1 MLNKKANAKLAFIL
15 MILAVMFTACKS
27 IPPIKTGMEFMPWK
41 GEWVS
46 SDVVKDEKVFD
57 MTYKMIAEN
66 MSYYTADGLKAAT
79 EDMYKT
85 PIIKAKFDGTNT
97 VIFTIKNK
105 EGKEIEK
112 ACEYKYLGQKE
123 DGEYKGLFWETFE
136 AVTED
141 RALADVKYFIAL
153 RPEKHG
159 DDGLQHWH
167 TRFGR
172 RGIENLLGKASYWP
186 TYYPASTPRE
196 ELLKAFEGSI
206 KAMPNYTPKEPFASY
221 AAHGKWMN
229 SPLVYENTSKEVE
242 AVYAKLIKEY
252 AGKNPKGGDFTK
264 EEIISLMQKG
274 NETLND
280 FTHLEFVTKDGKNE
294 LIVYKNDKEIF
305 RSNYVRIATN
315 KEKPYMTMMAEKK
328 DAGKFGLIS
337 FVVVHGAPNY
347 HFHLWYGANDK
358 ELEAL
363 KGTPTCFKV
372 DIPNGIRAESIEK
385 SCRDRLNSVIEG
397 K

>member
-1 MLNKKANAKLAFIL
+1 MLNKKISVKIAFIL
-15 MILAVMFTACKS
+15 MVLAVMSTACKS
-27 IPPIKTGMEFMPWK
+27 IPPIKAGMEFMPWK

-46 SDVVKDEKVFD
+46 SDIVKDESMFD
-57 MTYKMIAEN
+57 MTYKMTAEN
-66 MSYYTADGLKAAT
+66 MSYYTAEGLKAAT

-85 PIIKAKFDGTNT
+85 PVIKAKFDGSNT

-112 ACEYKYLGQKE
+112 TCEYKYLGQKE

-136 AVTED
+136 AVKED
-141 RALADVKYFIAL
+141 RDLANVKYFIAL

-172 RGIENLLGKASYWP
+172 YGIENLLGKSSYWP
-186 TYYPASTPRE
+186 TYYPASTPKE

-206 KAMPNYTPKEPFASY
+206 KAMPNYAPKEPFAPY
-221 AAHGKWMN
+221 AAHNRWMN
-229 SPLVYENTSKEVE
+229 SPLVYESESKEVE
-242 AVYAKLIKEY
+242 AIYEKIIKDY

-264 EEIISLMQKG
+264 EELISMMQKG
-274 NETLND
+274 DETLND
-280 FTHLEFVTKDGKNE
+280 FTHLEFNIKDGKNE
-294 LIVYKNDKEIF
+294 FIVFKGDKEIF
-305 RSNYVRIATN
+305 RSNYVRIAAN
-315 KEKPYMTMMAEKK
+315 KSRPYMTMMAEKK
-328 DAGKFGLIS
+328 DAGKFSLIS

-358 ELEAL
+358 ELEAQ
-363 KGTPTCFKV
+363 KGTPTCYKV
-372 DIPNGIRAESIEK
+372 DIPAEIRAKNIDK
-385 SCRDRLNSVIEG
+385 SLRTRLDNL